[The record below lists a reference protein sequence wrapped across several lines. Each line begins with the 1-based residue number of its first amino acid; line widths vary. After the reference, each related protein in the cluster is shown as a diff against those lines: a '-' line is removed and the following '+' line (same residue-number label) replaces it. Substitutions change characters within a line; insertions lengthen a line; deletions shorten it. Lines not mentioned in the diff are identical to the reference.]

1 MSGSPG
7 TIVPPKLRAMRRVKR
22 LVRRW
27 KSILTLCFVLLC
39 VVQPSTSLAKD
50 TPVHTSWLNQV
61 AVFLQSPLQNTLHSS
76 HREVIPGGQSIGI
89 KLHAKGI
96 LVVGYYLVHQG
107 KTAFSPGERS
117 LIHVGDVI
125 LSVNH
130 KDVLSVDEVAKM
142 IDVAGKNNQSL
153 QVVIKRKQSVI
164 PLTLKPAF
172 DDETG
177 LHRIGLYIRDSA
189 SGVGTLTFFEPQRS
203 SFGALGHVIAD
214 VDTGNPID
222 GRGQIVHASVT
233 SIDRGES
240 GQPGEKRGLF
250 VNDHQV
256 LGEINSNTDFGVFGK
271 MNGAP
276 DHGFTNRLI
285 PVAHPSEVHIGPA
298 QILTV
303 VHGQKVESF
312 NVKIIQINHQDHAD
326 VKGLVIQVTDPLLI
340 QKTGGIVQGMS
351 GSPILEDGKLVGAV
365 THVFVSNP
373 LQGYGVYAEWMLQHV
388 AK

>member
-1 MSGSPG
+1 M
-7 TIVPPKLRAMRRVKR
+7 
-22 LVRRW
+22 VRRW
-27 KSILTLCFVLLC
+27 KTILASCFVFLC
-39 VVQPSTSLAKD
+39 VVQPSISLAKD
-50 TPVHTSWLNQV
+50 GPVHTSWLNQV
-61 AVFLQSPLQNTLHSS
+61 AVFLQSPLQNTLNSS
-76 HREVIPGGQSIGI
+76 RTEVIPGGQSIGI
-89 KLHAKGI
+89 KLRAKGI

-117 LIHVGDVI
+117 LVHVGDVI

-130 KDVLSVDEVAKM
+130 KNVLSVDEVAKM
-142 IDVAGKNNQSL
+142 IDAAGKKQQTL
-153 QVVIKRKQSVI
+153 QVLVKRKQAVF
-164 PLTLKPAF
+164 PLTLKPAY

-189 SGVGTLTFFEPQRS
+189 SGVGTLTFYEPHRHG
-203 SFGALGHVIAD
+203 FGALGHVIAD
-214 VDTGNPID
+214 VDTGSPID
-222 GRGQIVHASVT
+222 GNGQIVHASVT

-256 LGEINSNTDFGVFGK
+256 LGQINSNTNFGVFGK
-271 MNGAP
+271 MIGVP

-340 QKTGGIVQGMS
+340 QKTGGIIQGMS

-373 LQGYGVYAEWMLQHV
+373 LQGYGVYAEWMLQHI